1 MKQKKMPLQRL
12 LGLTF
17 LIAGI
22 LFGIVAF
29 INHEDPAIYLPVSL
43 VSIAI
48 GAAALLLQKKN

>member
-1 MKQKKMPLQRL
+1 MPPQRL

-43 VSIAI
+43 VSIAV